1 MKICSLLPSG
11 TEIAFALGL
20 GDQVV
25 GVTDICDYPP
35 EAAAKFVVSRSLVDP
50 SVLSSDEV
58 ERRMKELAAEG
69 RPTHEVDAG
78 WLERERPDLVL
89 TQDVC
94 ALCDVD
100 ASQVREAVAGCSI
113 HPNVVVLS
121 PRTISGIFASIR
133 EVGQAAGVSARA
145 ESLVSDLQAR
155 LYRTTAAAARAPRK
169 PEVFSLEGVN
179 PLVAGG
185 HWIPEMKLLA
195 GGRDRWF
202 SPGCP
207 AARLEW
213 SQVLEAD
220 PEVLLLTLCSSDLAR
235 GLREAGWLADQ
246 EGWWDLRAVRSGEVY
261 MIEHVYFSRPGP
273 RVVDGIEILAQLMHP
288 DLFSGLVPP
297 ETVLKLEPG
306 PSSGVPGDLAAR
318 FRSYPTRL
326 SGEGRNPGVGG
337 GPSRE

>member
-20 GDQVV
+20 GGQVV
-25 GVTDICDYPP
+25 GVTDLCDYPP
-35 EAAAKFVVSRSLVDP
+35 EAAAKPVVSRSLVDP
-50 SVLSSDEV
+50 SVLSSAEV
-58 ERRMKELAAEG
+58 ESRMKELADEG
-69 RPTHEVDAG
+69 RPTHEVDAA

-100 ASQVREAVAGCSI
+100 ASVVQEAVESCRI
-113 HPNVVVLS
+113 HSNVVVLS

-133 EVGQAAGVSARA
+133 QVGQAAGVPDRA
-145 ESLVSDLQAR
+145 ERLVADLQSR
-155 LYRTTAAAARAPRK
+155 LYKTTAAAARAPRK
-169 PEVFSLEGVN
+169 PEVFSLEGVD
-179 PLVAGG
+179 PLVVGG

-213 SQVLEAD
+213 PQVLEAD
-220 PEVLLLTLCSSDLAR
+220 PDVLLLALCSSDLAR
-235 GLREAGWLADQ
+235 GLREAGWLAGQ

-261 MIEHVYFSRPGP
+261 IIEHVYFSRPGP
-273 RVVDGIEILAQLMHP
+273 RVIDGIEILAQLMHP
-288 DLFSGLVPP
+288 DLFTGLVPP
-297 ETVLKLEPG
+297 NTVLKLEP
-306 PSSGVPGDLAAR
+306 SSSPGASEEWAER
-318 FRSYPTRL
+318 FRPYF
-326 SGEGRNPGVGG
+326 
-337 GPSRE
+337 

>member
-20 GDQVV
+20 GDQVA

-35 EAAAKFVVSRSLVDP
+35 EAATRPVVSRSLVDP
-50 SVLSSDEV
+50 SVLSSAEV

-69 RPTHEVDAG
+69 RATHEIDAG
-78 WLERERPDLVL
+78 WLARERPDLVL

-100 ASQVREAVAGCSI
+100 ASQAREAVAACDV

-121 PRTISGIFASIR
+121 PKTVSGIFASIR
-133 EVGQAAGVSARA
+133 EVGQAAGVPGRA
-145 ESLVSDLQAR
+145 DTLVSDLQSR
-155 LYRTTAAAARAPRK
+155 LYRTTAAAARAPKK
-169 PEVFSLEGVN
+169 PEVFSLEGVD
-179 PLVAGG
+179 PLVVGG

-213 SQVLEAD
+213 SQVLAAD

-235 GLREAGWLADQ
+235 GLREAGWLAEQ

-261 MIEHVYFSRPGP
+261 MVEHVYFSRPGP
-273 RVVDGIEILAQLMHP
+273 RVIDGVEILAQLMHP

-297 ETVLKLEPG
+297 ETVLKLEPA
-306 PSSGVPGDLAAR
+306 PSSADPEDLAAR
-318 FRSYPTRL
+318 FRPYR
-326 SGEGRNPGVGG
+326 
-337 GPSRE
+337 